1 MRYVL
6 VGSRTGRRRAMSF
19 SRKDYLEKLYQVVFG
34 ERGGIP
40 PNTLWA
46 EEIHR
51 RSDGLRIEGRRG
63 RNMFCLI

>member
-1 MRYVL
+1 
-6 VGSRTGRRRAMSF
+6 MSF
-19 SRKDYLEKLYQVVFG
+19 SRKNYLEKLYQVAFG